1 LESTSVSLSRTVVA
15 LAAVTALM
23 VGGIAFADP
32 ATPPPLPFKYL
43 GKWTLKGRTTV
54 LLERDHLPYAARL
67 GQNLDREYRVDA
79 IEADHLVLTYVPLGT
94 RHVLTF
100 SNEELPFVPLETA
113 TSPAS
118 EPLALTFSA
127 PNHVGVDQDFLIGI
141 GMRSS
146 HGLSATATVDLSY
159 DAALVTPVDGPGS
172 GGRVSVRVNAS
183 GEEGALNNLAIV
195 RFRVLTVNP
204 VLTRIDINA
213 HATDADGRALDI
225 RAPETHALRIIP

>member
-1 LESTSVSLSRTVVA
+1 VSLSKNVVA
-15 LAAVTALM
+15 LAAVIAVM
-23 VGGIAFADP
+23 VCGAAFADP
-32 ATPPPLPFKYL
+32 AIPPPLPFKYL

-54 LLERDHLPYAARL
+54 FLERDHLPYAARL

-79 IEADHLVLTYVPLGT
+79 IEANQLVLTYLPLGT

-100 SNEELPFVPLETA
+100 SNEELPFVPIETA
-113 TSPAS
+113 VASPAS
-118 EPLALTFSA
+118 EPVALTFSA
-127 PNHVGVDQDFLIGI
+127 PNHVGVDQDFLIGV

-146 HGLSATATVDLSY
+146 QGLSASATVDLSY
-159 DAALVTPVDGPGS
+159 DATLVTPVDGPGS
-172 GGRVSVRVNAS
+172 GGHVSVRVNAS

-204 VLTRIDINA
+204 VLTRIDIIA